1 MTPQEAIKR
10 IKHHNELHS
19 RAEKHFAIRI
29 TKALNMAVEA
39 LEKQIP
45 KKVCEVQKDYI
56 IKHHCCP
63 SCDYPVNVS
72 FIKDR
77 IAGFRKD
84 KYCNNCGQA
93 LDWSDAE

>member
-45 KKVCEVQKDYI
+45 KKTTERQYTPNGTLI
-56 IKHHCCP
+56 YGHCP
-63 SCDYPVNVS
+63 
-72 FIKDR
+72 
-77 IAGFRKD
+77 
-84 KYCNNCGQA
+84 NCGWFTKNTFNYCGKCGKA
-93 LDWSDAE
+93 LDWGEHDASNS